1 MTKDR
6 HGTCLEYM
14 EVQGTTPIVLVHGV
28 GLDQNIWRAMLGD
41 FSARST
47 LTYDLLGHGETEK
60 ALGELKQVRIPRL

>member
-41 FSARST
+41 FWGTERLKKPLASRVST
-47 LTYDLLGHGETEK
+47 LL
-60 ALGELKQVRIPRL
+60 